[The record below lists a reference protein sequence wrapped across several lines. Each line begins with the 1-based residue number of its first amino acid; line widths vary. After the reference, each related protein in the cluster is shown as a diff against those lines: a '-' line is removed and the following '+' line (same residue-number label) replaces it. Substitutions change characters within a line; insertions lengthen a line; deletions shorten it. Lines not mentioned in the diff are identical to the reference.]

1 MKKHSKWIVAVL
13 LYAMIFSV
21 TGVSATEPVAYDF
34 VKISAQNQAVP
45 LQAADFGRNYYDFDS
60 ELITKI
66 KIVDLPSGWS
76 EGKVLLDGKKVSK
89 NQEIL
94 LSDMDRLCFQP
105 KKNFKGQAVIH
116 FQASDGKEYSNTAK
130 MCIIIDPNT
139 AVSTSAH
146 VADREIA
153 VYKNSPKIMDVLEGA
168 TLIGERKVSLVS
180 KPANGVVD
188 ISSKSDGTLVYTPNE
203 DYTGDDQFTFKV
215 TDAYKNER
223 TATVKI
229 MVADNDAAVQ
239 TSGSADS
246 VQMVYSDLNNHW
258 AEYSVMKL
266 AENGII
272 TGEKLKNNTAFYK
285 PEEVMNRA
293 EFLNLVLASVGTH
306 VESKEAEA
314 VSADLGSEPAW
325 VRETMQTA
333 YEKGI
338 LSGYEEDGKIS
349 FKPYDPITRAEAA
362 VIINKVVNPAVA
374 TCVDVT
380 YEDMGTIPTWAAQSV
395 KNMTCYGIIK
405 GSANQFMPDEMVT
418 RAQAAELC
426 YQTMKYLSNQNLLK

>member
-13 LYAMIFSV
+13 LYALVFSAA
-21 TGVSATEPVAYDF
+21 GVSATEPVAYDF
-34 VKISAQNQAVP
+34 VKISAQNQAVK
-45 LQAADFGRNYYDFDS
+45 LSAADFGSNFYDFDG
-60 ELITKI
+60 EVITKV

-105 KKNFKGQAVIH
+105 KKNFKGEAVISY
-116 FQASDGKEYSNTAK
+116 QVSDGKDYSNTAQ

-146 VADREIA
+146 VADSEVA
-153 VYKNSPKIMDVLEGA
+153 VYKNSPKMIDVLDGSSI
-168 TLIGERKVSLVS
+168 IGERKVSLVS

-188 ISSKSDGTLVYTPNE
+188 ISDKAEGTLVYTPNE

-215 TDAYKNER
+215 TDAYNNER

-229 MVADNDAAVQ
+229 LVADNESAIQ
-239 TSGSADS
+239 TSSSADGA
-246 VQMVYSDLNNHW
+246 QMVYSDLNNHW

-285 PEEVMNRA
+285 PDEEMNRV
-293 EFLNLVLASVGTH
+293 EFINLMLASVGTQ
-306 VESKEAEA
+306 VESREAEA
-314 VSADLGSEPAW
+314 VSAGLNAEPAW
-325 VRETMQTA
+325 VQETMQTA
-333 YEKGI
+333 LEKGI
-338 LSGYEEDGKIS
+338 ISGYEEDGKIS
-349 FKPYDPITRAEAA
+349 LNPYEPITRAEAA
-362 VIINKVVNPAVA
+362 VIINRIVNPAVA
-374 TCVDVT
+374 ACVDVS
-380 YEDMGTIPTWAAQSV
+380 YEDMGAVPSWAAQSV
-395 KNMTCYGIIK
+395 KNMTCYGIFK
-405 GSANQFMPDEMVT
+405 GSANQFMPDEIVT

-426 YQTMKYLSNQNLLK
+426 YQTMKYLSNQDLLK